1 MNEHKSLQ
9 AAGDDKS
16 GFKLQQL
23 AFGQRVGLKTDSM
36 ETSVLEEALKQLT
49 DVVKTDDLASVLD
62 GLFKQGG
69 GSRALLAGGAGDDN
83 KPSYGYDPSVKW
95 LAGFAMTYGVLSLQ
109 VLLVDGAFYGLLIKV
124 GKKEGGGDEKSARA
138 LVAADEGGG
147 EGGGDD
153 DGPLAGLQ
161 LEIIYRK
168 INDHLGEFS
177 ADLTLPDKFRKL
189 KLGAASVTLP
199 IIGLS
204 IWTNG
209 DFKVS
214 IGWPLGDRSF
224 NIEFPPDPIPWAGGG
239 GLYFAKLRSEDSPD
253 LPQGFDPIIEFG
265 IALKIGAATEG
276 NFSVVKYAA
285 SLYLFGSFQGFL
297 AWREGHS
304 FSDGIDY
311 YWFCATVGI
320 TGHLEGSVDFV
331 VISVS
336 VSLDVTA
343 SVTMA
348 LETAHSTV
356 AIARFTAEVTASI
369 KILFFRIHFSFSLD
383 VKIQVSFGSG
393 PPAQITGPT
402 PPSSPAFEAYLL
414 NAALLEESAPA
425 AALSVTGVAH
435 VFVTA
440 PAPVPVS
447 LHFLLQP
454 SIRYDAAGKNW
465 LPVGVASLVIDR
477 TAPAGGGGTS
487 VGLGGDSFSL
497 LVGSLASFL
506 LATYGG
512 YTDPTQNLT
521 PANLGALS
529 AALDA
534 GQFDLQAVYNW
545 LDGGNVVF
553 TLSGAASGNDT
564 DAAVFP
570 MIPGLVLGYN
580 GRSTTFGDARPPADY
595 LTALKNY
602 FARLSMVGDGS
613 INESAHA
620 LLAASPQPP
629 PASWFPGV
637 VFADYFGIIAKQLY
651 QGLADLKTQG
661 TLANGLAQIDV
672 GNLAGTATRFLQHGL
687 RVPDPADIGGSLET
701 MPLRG
706 LYDLSGQQFDV
717 AGGNAP
723 VLSATLGGQAKVQL
737 SFAGG
742 QPPPTSVPSTLP
754 FALTAPPTQSPLW
767 SPRPLERIRDVALSF
782 LLRQGVAWAE
792 QQAGTSQTNR
802 WLMYGFPDPLQSQLR
817 LQTNLRLAV
826 SSTDGSAAPAPAP
839 GLTGLLVRFS
849 LSLIPQLNPPGAA
862 LDYVFQVAGTDD
874 ETRDLMELLF
884 ESGALGDVEVE
895 LLLPAGA
902 ANSGAGYK
910 TGTADN
916 QNTRILK
923 TNLSTYNQPNL
934 SFFFA
939 AAEAAQGATPL
950 PPLGPTTALITDTA
964 NFLRLLWECSVVHG
978 GGFYLNV
985 PDLKASDFG
994 SQQQLNVALLV
1005 KSRSAKPAPAV
1016 AVTNYNN
1023 VILLEAAG
1031 ITPSARVQADVYQAD
1046 GKTPVT
1052 QPQPNYPAGTLAFGA
1067 VWNNAPS
1074 EATAADTSDYATT
1087 LYQLLQFQLAGG
1099 NGIEDSGWSM
1109 PLGPDGD
1116 ASTWVYQRAVPVYR
1130 FVEGAADPPNRY
1142 GAVGIQTTV
1151 NLGLEEVFG
1160 NAVALSP
1167 LHLAAVYNDQLIS
1180 LDQWPGAAVVFAFG
1194 AGAGGNAPLTLTA
1207 TFDPTQVSQPQTA
1220 LPFYRNIY
1228 DQLTDPRAG
1237 MTVTTAL
1244 AAGAVALKSA
1254 AGDDTQAALA
1264 KFVGA
1269 IIAYL
1274 SAGGGGAAPAALDL
1288 TGSVPVGYVSQ
1299 IDEDLFPVWVSVTI
1313 SRDAPQENVP
1323 YNYPPGFLSVTTQI
1337 PPLLNAAGNTD
1348 PAALR
1353 QWAVGFEKAF
1363 VNFDASNTLLKVL
1376 VGQPP
1381 SKVLATASKLGLS
1394 AAGSVISAPGDL
1406 WALKWGAE
1414 SGVAVAFGNTATQP
1428 TPAQQPVYFAPLP
1441 LSTELITA
1449 AVPVNSYDPT
1459 TGKPTGSTPLTLSGV
1474 DMDLLARSFLQS
1486 VDALLTPS
1494 LATAIARLDAGQYQK
1509 LMTAKEELAY
1519 AISSNISW
1527 VFKDQLPPQPGQP
1540 GAGDITSA
1548 QVRFRENLLASLGSD
1563 FATSVIVQMPAAVSV
1578 KNQFES
1584 GQSAKAPE
1592 LFGNPSPSASTS
1604 KTTLNQYTISTA
1616 TLPVTAGTG
1625 HLNFLVGAVNPTTQS
1640 DLCLEFAYGLSF
1652 LDHQFQT
1659 SEEQFGYTPSS
1670 WLRFVVPDADP
1681 TGTAPV
1687 LDVPMGQLDIPVP
1700 LRAYP
1705 SPPRLVTQA
1714 AVASVPGA
1722 TAIADAL
1729 LADYQLQ
1736 VARPQVAQD
1745 DLHLSVEF
1753 NGADFSLKGAADS
1766 GGQLFAALADFE
1778 GFQTQYL
1785 QTATDAI
1792 THSGAAAA
1800 QWLTNI
1806 IQLVQ
1811 AVADAWQADAAAPNA
1826 LGGAPGAPQIPAP
1839 YTWDF
1844 MLQVPDESSP
1854 NVLLLAWAGAGAPP
1868 AGAWPTIEGAAGQP
1882 TQEPNVMQ
1890 YTLPSGA
1897 DVDAPTLV
1905 WPRLSVITVQSVSA
1919 TAWIVRNE
1927 TLAGCGGQTQ
1937 KRQTNQDFVYS
1948 TATVTFAS
1956 AVIPLLTVTGKLPI
1970 QAASVDDA
1978 VGQLVTQVMTPASPV
1993 SQVGWGLQVEYSFV
2007 LVSGQDGQLQTKLP
2021 VFLARTDVT
2030 TAAQPPAGVETA
2042 QQLAD
2047 ALRGALKSWYGDFHP
2062 SDTGASLLFA
2072 LTVFAANSQQPLA
2085 RLFDIEAPISGPGW
2099 WNPPK
2104 PTAAQKR
2111 GAKRPTTRAPSGKGG
2126 YGD

>member
-1 MNEHKSLQ
+1 MSDQKSLR
-9 AAGDDKS
+9 AEGDDKS

-36 ETSVLEEALKQLT
+36 ETSVLAEALKKLT

-69 GSRALLAGGAGDDN
+69 GSRALLAAGSGDDDG
-83 KPSYGYDPSVKW
+83 PSFGYDPTVKW
-95 LAGFAMTYGVLSLQ
+95 LAGFAMTYGVLTLQ
-109 VLLVDGAFYGLLIKV
+109 VLLVDGEFYGLLIKI
-124 GKKEGGGDEKSARA
+124 GKKEKEGGGGDDGGGGESAEA
-138 LVAADEGGG
+138 LVAAG
-147 EGGGDD
+147 EGDDGDD
-153 DGPLAGLQ
+153 DGPLAGLE

-199 IIGLS
+199 IVGVN

-253 LPQGFDPIIEFG
+253 LPQGFNPIIEFG
-265 IALKIGAATEG
+265 IALRIGAATEG
-276 NFSVVKYAA
+276 NFSVVSYAA

-304 FSDGIDY
+304 FSDGVDY

-320 TGHLEGSVDFV
+320 SGHLEGSVDFV

-348 LETAHSTV
+348 LETAHATV
-356 AIARFTAEVTASI
+356 AIAEFKAEVTASI

-383 VKIQVSFGSG
+383 VKLQVSFGSG

-402 PPSSPAFEAYLL
+402 PPGSLAFESYART
-414 NAALLEESAPA
+414 AALLEAGEA
-425 AALSVTGVAH
+425 AAVYVSQVAQISVIAPEPVA
-435 VFVTA
+435 
-440 PAPVPVS
+440 VS

-454 SIRYDAAGKNW
+454 SIRYDAAGRKW
-465 LPVGVASLVIDR
+465 VPIGVASLVIDR
-477 TAPAGGGGTS
+477 TAPAGGGEKTL
-487 VGLGGDSFSL
+487 GLGSDSFSL

-506 LATYGG
+506 LATYGN
-512 YTDPTQNLT
+512 YTDPTQNIT
-521 PANLGALS
+521 GANLDALS

-534 GQFDLQAVYNW
+534 GQFNLQAVYDW
-545 LDGGNVVF
+545 LNGGNVAF
-553 TLSGAASGNDT
+553 TVAGAASGTGDT
-564 DAAVFP
+564 NAAVFP

-580 GRSTTFGDARPPADY
+580 GQSTPFGDAPPPADY

-602 FARLSMVGDGS
+602 FARLSMVGDGR

-620 LLAASPQPP
+620 MLAAAAPP
-629 PASWFPGV
+629 APASWFPGV

-661 TLANGLAQIDV
+661 TLANDLAQIDV

-687 RVPDPADIGGSLET
+687 RVPDPADVGGSLET

-717 AGGNAP
+717 AGGDAP
-723 VLSATLGGQAKVQL
+723 VLAAALSGGAKVQV

-742 QPPPTSVPSTLP
+742 SPPPTSVTSSLP
-754 FALTAPPTQSPLW
+754 FALTAPPAESPLW
-767 SPRPLERIRDVALSF
+767 SPRPLERIRNVPLGF
-782 LLRQGVAWAE
+782 MLRQGVAWAE
-792 QQAGTSQTNR
+792 QVGSSQTNQ
-802 WLMYGFPDPLQSQLR
+802 WLMYGFPDTLQSQLR
-817 LQTNLRLAV
+817 LQPNLKLAL
-826 SSTDGSAAPAPAP
+826 STTDGSAPPQPAP
-839 GLTGLLVRFS
+839 GLTGLLIRFS

-884 ESGALGDVEVE
+884 DSGALGDVEVE
-895 LLLPAGA
+895 LLLSAGA
-902 ANSGAGYK
+902 AGGGAGYK
-910 TGTADN
+910 TSAADN
-916 QNTRILK
+916 GSTLLLK

-934 SFFFA
+934 MAFFSAGA
-939 AAEAAQGATPL
+939 ALGATPL

-964 NFLRLLWECSVVHG
+964 DFLRLLWECSVVHG
-978 GGFYLNV
+978 GGFYLYV

-994 SQQQLNVALLV
+994 SQQQIDVALVV
-1005 KSRSAKPAPAV
+1005 KSKSAPASPSV
-1016 AVTNYNN
+1016 AVTNYDN
-1023 VILLEAAG
+1023 VILLQAAG
-1031 ITPSARVQADVYQAD
+1031 VTPSARVQADVFLPD
-1046 GKTPVT
+1046 GTTPVT

-1067 VWNNAPS
+1067 VWDNAPS
-1074 EATAADTSDYATT
+1074 EATAGNNSDYATT
-1087 LYQLLQFQLAGG
+1087 LYQLLQFQLAPGD
-1099 NGIEDSGWSM
+1099 GIDGSGWSM

-1116 ASTWVYQRAVPVYR
+1116 AGTWVYKRAVPVYR
-1130 FVEGAADPPNRY
+1130 FVQGAADPPNRY
-1142 GAVGIQTTV
+1142 GAIGIQATV
-1151 NLGLEEVFG
+1151 DLGLEDVFG
-1160 NAVALSP
+1160 NAVALDP
-1167 LHLAAVYNDQLIS
+1167 LRLAAVYNDQLIT
-1180 LDQWPGAAVVFAFG
+1180 LDQWPGASIVFAFG
-1194 AGAGGNAPLTLTA
+1194 AGAGGNAALTLTA
-1207 TFDPTQVSQPQTA
+1207 TFDPTQVTQPQTA

-1228 DQLTDPRAG
+1228 DQLTDPRVGVA
-1237 MTVTTAL
+1237 VTTAL
-1244 AAGAVALKSA
+1244 AAGAVGLKTA
-1254 AGDDTQAALA
+1254 GGDDTRTALA
-1264 KFVGA
+1264 KFAGA

-1274 SAGGGGAAPAALDL
+1274 SAGGQGTAPAAFDL
-1288 TGSVPVGYVSQ
+1288 AGAVSVGYVSQ
-1299 IDEDLFPVWVSVTI
+1299 IDEDLFPVWVSVTV
-1313 SRDAPQENVP
+1313 SRAAPPEGVT
-1323 YNYPPGFLSVTTQI
+1323 YDYPPGFLSATTQI

-1363 VNFDASNTLLKVL
+1363 ANFDAGNSLLKVL
-1376 VGQPP
+1376 AGSPP
-1381 SKVLATASKLGLS
+1381 SKVIATASKLGLT
-1394 AAGSVISAPGDL
+1394 AAGSVTSAPGDL

-1414 SGVAVAFGNTATQP
+1414 GGVAVAFGNTAPRP

-1441 LSTELITA
+1441 LSTELISAT
-1449 AVPVNSYDPT
+1449 VPVSSYDP
-1459 TGKPTGSTPLTLSGV
+1459 GSGQQTGSTPTTFSGV
-1474 DMDLLARSFLQS
+1474 DMDGLARSFLQS
-1486 VDALLTPS
+1486 VDGLLTPS
-1494 LATAIARLDAGQYQK
+1494 LATAIARLDAGQYDK
-1509 LMTAKEELAY
+1509 LMTAKEGLAY
-1519 AISSNISW
+1519 AISSDISW
-1527 VFKDQLPPQPGQP
+1527 VFKDQMPVPGGQP

-1548 QVRFRENLLASLGSD
+1548 RVRFRENLLASLASD

-1584 GQSAKAPE
+1584 GQSSKAPE
-1592 LFGNPSPSASTS
+1592 LFGNPSPSQSTS

-1616 TLPVTAGTG
+1616 SLPVTPGVG

-1640 DLCLEFAYGLSF
+1640 DLCLEFAYDVGF

-1670 WLRFVVPDADP
+1670 WLRFVVPDTDP
-1681 TGTAPV
+1681 TGAPPV
-1687 LDVPMGQLDIPVP
+1687 LDVPMGQLDIPIP

-1722 TAIADAL
+1722 TTVTDAL
-1729 LADYQLQ
+1729 LADYKLQ
-1736 VARPQVAQD
+1736 VARPRVAQD

-1766 GGQLFAALADFE
+1766 GGQLFAALANFQA
-1778 GFQTQYL
+1778 FQTLYL

-1792 THSGAAAA
+1792 THNGASAA
-1800 QWLTNI
+1800 QWLKDI
-1806 IQLVQ
+1806 VQLVQ
-1811 AVADAWQADAAAPNA
+1811 AVADAWQAEAPSASA
-1826 LGGAPGAPQIPAP
+1826 LGGEAGAPQIPAP

-1844 MLQVPDESSP
+1844 MLQVPDESNP
-1854 NVLLLAWAGAGAPP
+1854 NVMLLAWAGAGAPP
-1868 AGAWPTIEGAAGQP
+1868 AGAWPTIEAATGQP
-1882 TQEPNVMQ
+1882 TQQANVMQ
-1890 YTLPSGA
+1890 YTLPDGPN
-1897 DVDAPTLV
+1897 VDEPTLT
-1905 WPRLSVITVQSVSA
+1905 WPKLSVITVQSISA

-1937 KRQTNQDFVYS
+1937 ARRTNQDFVYS
-1948 TATVTFAS
+1948 TASVTFAS
-1956 AVIPLLTVTGKLPI
+1956 AVIPLLEVPGRLTI

-1978 VGQLVTQVMTPASPV
+1978 VGRLVTQVMTPTSPV
-1993 SQVGWGLQVEYSFV
+1993 SQVGLGLQVEYSFV
-2007 LVSGQDGQLQTKLP
+2007 LVSGQEGQLQTKLP

-2030 TAAQPPAGVETA
+2030 TAAQPPDGVETA

-2085 RLFDIEAPISGPGW
+2085 RLFDIEAPISGAGW

-2104 PTAAQKR
+2104 PKAARKS
-2111 GAKRPTTRAPSGKGG
+2111 APKRPTPTPASRE
-2126 YGD
+2126 